1 MTTAVADNMT
11 FLDSNIIL
19 YALGADEHKRKIAR
33 ELLLAYPYISTQ
45 VINECSHVLCRKQGC
60 SPKETGEHLSA
71 IIMLVNV
78 VDVSLAESR
87 TAWLL
92 AERYG
97 YSHYDSLIL
106 ATALMIGCDT
116 LYTEDMQH
124 GQVINQQLTLLNPFK
139 V

>member
-1 MTTAVADNMT
+1 M
-11 FLDSNIIL
+11 
-19 YALGADEHKRKIAR
+19 
-33 ELLLAYPYISTQ
+33 
-45 VINECSHVLCRKQGC
+45 
-60 SPKETGEHLSA
+60 
-71 IIMLVNV
+71 
-78 VDVSLAESR
+78 VDVSLTETR